1 VITESR
7 REVTTLSRHSR
18 KPRRQS
24 RFVLVL
30 QVGLVALQLCVVLI
44 EIVDA
49 MIRLLADLW

>member
-1 VITESR
+1 MITDSR

-30 QVGLVALQLCVVLI
+30 QVGLVVLQLWLALI
-44 EIVDA
+44 ESVDA
-49 MIRLLADLW
+49 ITRLLGDLW